1 MEYANVIV
9 DISHEKLDK
18 IFQYRVPEEL
28 KDKLQTGMQVM
39 FPFGNGNRPM
49 KGYVIGFAE
58 TPDYPPERIKSLGGI
73 VEGGVRAES
82 QLIVMAAWMRN
93 MYGSTMNQALKTV
106 LPVKQQVTEKREVTL
121 RLQVSSEQAKALLEE
136 ALHKNYRAKARL
148 LAALLDHGGVLD
160 KREAADRYQITTPVI
175 KKFEEDGI
183 LRQETKTRYRNPFE
197 GHFQKK
203 WEHPTLTVEQRQ
215 VVDGIW
221 GEYEQGVRKTYLLQG
236 VTGSGKTEVYMELI
250 SRAIAEGKQA
260 IVLIPEIAL
269 TFQTVRR
276 FYERFGDRVSVMHS
290 RLSDGERYDQFVR
303 AKEGHIDVM
312 IGPRSALFT
321 PFSQIGVIII
331 DEEHEGAYKSET
343 VPRYDAREAAIYRA
357 SLCGASVIL
366 GSATPSL
373 ESSYRARKGTYGW
386 YHLDHR
392 IGSAVLPEVSVVDLR
407 EELKAGNRS
416 IFSRRLYSAMD
427 DRLKKG
433 EQMMLFLNRRGLSGF
448 VSCRS
453 CGKAVRC
460 PHCDVTLSL
469 HQDGW
474 LRCHYCGYQIRMPE
488 HCPSC
493 GSPYISGFR
502 AGTQQIER
510 EVKKYFPGTRVLRMD
525 YDTTRTR
532 ESYEKI
538 LSAFGKGEADVLV
551 GTQMIVKG
559 HDFPNVTLVGVIA
572 ADISLYAPDYR
583 ASERTFQL
591 LTQAVGRAGRGK
603 KAGEAVIQTYMPD
616 HYSIE
621 TAAKQDYEAFY
632 RQEIPYR
639 SLMGYPP
646 VENMLGIY
654 LSCEDQEL
662 VEQQAELL
670 KKWIG
675 MADSQ
680 DLQVIGPA
688 DAALAKK
695 NDRYRKVIYIKHR
708 DTEQLLYI
716 KEQLEQQMEK
726 EPVWDKVR
734 VQFDLN
740 PFQAY

>member
-1 MEYANVIV
+1 MDYANVIV

-18 IFQYRVPEEL
+18 IFQYRIPEEL
-28 KDKLQTGMQVM
+28 RAAVQVGMQVV
-39 FPFGNGNRPM
+39 FPFGKGNRPM
-49 KGYVIGFAE
+49 KGYVVGLTE
-58 TPDYPPERIKSLGGI
+58 EPDYPPEKIKPLTGI
-73 VEGGVRAES
+73 AKGSVPAES
-82 QLIVMAAWMRN
+82 QLIAMASWMRKF
-93 MYGSTMNQALKTV
+93 YGSTMNQALKTV
-106 LPVKQQVTEKREVTL
+106 LPVKTQVAEKQEVTL
-121 RLQVSSEQAKALLEE
+121 RLSVDREEAEALLEQ
-136 ALHKNYRAKARL
+136 ALEKHHRAKARL
-148 LAALLDHGGVLD
+148 LAALLDHGGVLE
-160 KREAADRYQITTPVI
+160 KREAADRYQITGSVI
-175 KKFEEDGI
+175 RKFEEDGVLI
-183 LRQETKTRYRNPFE
+183 QEAKTRYRNPFA
-197 GHFQKK
+197 GHFQTKQ
-203 WEHPTLTVEQRQ
+203 EHPELTPEQQ
-215 VVDGIW
+215 EAVQGLW
-221 GEYEQGVRKTYLLQG
+221 KEYEKEESRTCLLQG

-250 SRAIAEGKQA
+250 ARVIREGRQA

-303 AKEGHIDVM
+303 AKEGAIDVM

-321 PFSQIGVIII
+321 PFSKLGMIII

-357 SLCGASVIL
+357 SLCGGMVIL

-373 ESSYRARKGTYGW
+373 ESSYRAKNGMYGW
-386 YHLDHR
+386 FQLRHR
-392 IGSAVLPEVSVVDLR
+392 IGEAVLPEVAVVDLR
-407 EELKAGNRS
+407 EELRAGNRS

-427 DRLKKG
+427 DRLKRK
-433 EQMMLFLNRRGLSGF
+433 EQIMLFLNRRGYSGF

-469 HQDGW
+469 HQDGS
-474 LRCHYCGYQIRMPE
+474 LRCHYCGHRIRMPDR
-488 HCPSC
+488 CPAC

-510 EVKKYFPGTRVLRMD
+510 EVKKYFPAARVLRMD

-538 LSAFGKGEADVLV
+538 LHAFGSGEADVLV

-559 HDFPNVTLVGVIA
+559 HDFPNVTLVGVLA
-572 ADISLYAPDYR
+572 ADISLYASDYR

-603 KAGEAVIQTYMPD
+603 KAGEAVIQTYRPE
-616 HYSIE
+616 HYSI
-621 TAAKQDYEAFY
+621 AAAAAQDYEAFY
-632 RQEIPYR
+632 KQELPYR

-646 VENMLGIY
+646 VESMMGIY
-654 LSCEDQEL
+654 LSGKEE
-662 VEQQAELL
+662 EQLAVQAEAL
-670 KKWIG
+670 KMAVEKTAAEG
-675 MADSQ
+675 MQ
-680 DLQVIGPA
+680 LIGPA

-695 NDRYRKVIYIKHR
+695 QDRYRKVLYLKHQKL
-708 DTEQLLYI
+708 EPLLQI
-716 KEQLEQQMEK
+716 KEKLERQIEQDPAW
-726 EPVWDKVR
+726 EPIW